1 LLSAILSRE
10 PENQRHA
17 LEPSMTNSKTFLPEP
32 LYESQ
37 PYLYMVCGLL
47 AMMSLPNIPA
57 TAFGLVLFTS
67 GLVVWQMRNRYRQA
81 IGWGDRKQRSGVQH
95 VRAEVAKT
103 LYEVSWRD
111 NFKCGHAQLDAQH
124 LRLFGLANELVQ
136 AAQRPVAAA
145 ALKQMIDDLIEH
157 VKDHFCAE
165 EIYLAQAGQSM
176 SRQHREAHRQL
187 LSQAADRRERFQ
199 QGRIAVREL
208 VGFLAYDLITNHVI
222 GEDAH

>member
-1 LLSAILSRE
+1 
-10 PENQRHA
+10 
-17 LEPSMTNSKTFLPEP
+17 MTNSKTYLPEP

-37 PYLYMVCGLL
+37 PYLYMTCGLL

-67 GLVVWQMRNRYRQA
+67 GVVVWQLRNRYRQA
-81 IGWGDRKQRSGVQH
+81 IGLGDRKQGSGAQH

-136 AAQRPVAAA
+136 AAQRPIATA
-145 ALKQMIDDLIEH
+145 ALKQMIDDLFEH

-165 EIYLAQAGQSM
+165 EIFLTQAGKSM
-176 SRQHREAHRQL
+176 SREHRESHRQL
-187 LSQAADRRERFQ
+187 LSLAAQKRERFE
-199 QGRIAVREL
+199 QGNISVGEL
-208 VGFLAYDLITNHVI
+208 VGFLACDLITNHVI
-222 GEDAH
+222 GEDAKWIEAQEH